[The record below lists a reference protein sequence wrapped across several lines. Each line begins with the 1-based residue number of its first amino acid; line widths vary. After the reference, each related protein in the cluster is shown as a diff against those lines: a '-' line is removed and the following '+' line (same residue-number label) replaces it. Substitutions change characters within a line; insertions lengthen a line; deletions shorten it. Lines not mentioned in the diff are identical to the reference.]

1 MEAQQCV
8 KLSLTNRSIGLIP
21 SIAQANRK
29 KTNTIASREK
39 SVLRF
44 AKSKAFGMALTADFP
59 TGKTAKR
66 ASLN

>member
-1 MEAQQCV
+1 
-8 KLSLTNRSIGLIP
+8 LIP

-39 SVLRF
+39 SELWQSQSSV
-44 AKSKAFGMALTADFP
+44 ALTADFP